1 MVAPLRRRV
10 TALRLPPAPAEL
22 GRPGLPVRVV
32 RPGHDPWNEAA
43 ALTEGEFRF
52 LGRPLQVGW
61 PPHWQA
67 GETADLPLL
76 WQFHL
81 HYHEF
86 LSLLGPADRVAVCR
100 DWAERNPPGAGVAW
114 HPYVTSRRIAS
125 WCRFLPPEAG
135 PELAQSLWRQTAYLA
150 RNVERHVLGNHLL
163 DNARALVLAAAW
175 MGDRPEVAGWRAL
188 GLEILREQVGEQVLS
203 DGIHFERSPMY
214 QALVLEMLLDV
225 LNVLPEGHSGR
236 PVLEPAARALG
247 DGLWSL
253 VHPDGGIAL
262 LNDAALGVAPPAS
275 SLLSSL
281 RALTGH
287 EPRRRAAFPEGGYY
301 VWDAD
306 PAWLVV
312 DGGPIGPDHLP
323 AHGHADTFTYEL
335 SLGGVRFVADSGVS
349 RYEAGPDRDR
359 ERGTRAHNT
368 VCVDGMDQ
376 AEVWGS
382 FRVGRR
388 WAPERV
394 SFVLDGGGSGLD
406 GPEIGG
412 TSAGSSGGRAVPRGF
427 RFEGEFGGYA
437 RLIGDG
443 IRHRRVLTG
452 SSGREIRVEDQ
463 VTGRGEHRVESLI
476 HLHPDVR
483 VEREPGQERALRL
496 TRDGVEARLVVE
508 AGRLAVEESVHSPR
522 FGEVLPS
529 QAVVVYEER
538 LPARLSYRISY

>member
-1 MVAPLRRRV
+1 MAPLRRRL
-10 TALRLPPAPAEL
+10 TALRLPPAPSEL
-22 GRPGLPVRVV
+22 GRPGLPARIV
-32 RPGHDPWNEAA
+32 RPGHDPWNDPA

-67 GETADLPLL
+67 GERAGLPLL
-76 WQFHL
+76 WRFNL

-86 LSLLGPADRVAVCR
+86 LPLLEPAERVAVCR
-100 DWAERNPPGAGVAW
+100 DWTERNPPGAGVPW
-114 HPYVTSRRIAS
+114 HPYVLSRRITS

-135 PELAQSLWRQTAYLA
+135 PELAESLWRQTAYLA

-175 MGDRPEVAGWRAL
+175 MGDRSEVAPWRAL
-188 GLEILREQVGEQVLS
+188 GLEILREQVTEQVLS

-236 PVLEPAARALG
+236 PVLEPAARAMG

-262 LNDAALGVAPPAS
+262 LNDAALEVAPPAS

-287 EPRRRAAFPEGGYY
+287 EPRRRSAFPEAGYY
-301 VWDAD
+301 VWDAE
-306 PAWLVV
+306 PAWLVM
-312 DGGPIGPDHLP
+312 DGGPIGPDYLP
-323 AHGHADTFTYEL
+323 AHGHADAFTYEL
-335 SLGGVRFVADSGVS
+335 SLGGERFVVDTGVS
-349 RYEAGPDRDR
+349 GYAAGPERDR

-368 VCVDGMDQ
+368 VCVDGVDQ

-394 SFVLDGGGSGLD
+394 SFVLEDAGSGAA
-406 GPEIGG
+406 GG
-412 TSAGSSGGRAVPRGF
+412 RGF

-443 IRHRRVLTG
+443 IRHRRVITG
-452 SSGREIRVEDQ
+452 RRDGPAPAAGGEIRVEDQ

-483 VEREPGQERALRL
+483 MEREPGQDRALRL

-508 AGRLAVEESVHSPR
+508 AGRLVVEDSSYSPR
-522 FGEVLPS
+522 FGESLPS
-529 QAVVVYEER
+529 KAVVVREER
-538 LPARLSYRISY
+538 LPARLCYRIKY